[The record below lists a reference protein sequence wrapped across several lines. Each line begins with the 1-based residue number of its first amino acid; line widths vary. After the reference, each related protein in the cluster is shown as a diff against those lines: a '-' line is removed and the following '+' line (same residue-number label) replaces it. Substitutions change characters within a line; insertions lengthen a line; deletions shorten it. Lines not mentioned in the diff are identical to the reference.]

1 MTPTHPARRDGDR
14 STLRALRAALVTG
27 TLALVLAACGGGTD
41 GTGSSPPVQVAA
53 PITASGVMTRGS
65 VIVNGLRYDDSSAS
79 ITDDRG
85 RGAAQLANGMVV
97 KLRGR
102 SDDNVNGVAERVD
115 VENELR
121 AAISAI
127 DAGASPQRFVAG
139 GLTVL
144 VDSQTVYANVAG
156 FAALTVGAR
165 VEVHGLRDASGAL
178 RASRVELVGAAGTAG
193 GVDELRGPLSALNT
207 AADTFVLNGSIS
219 VNYAGASFSP
229 AGSGESALSNGA
241 VVEVRGSLAGSVFT
255 ATQVD
260 IEDLEDDNLRGRAN
274 EKQEVEGFVTGF
286 SAHPGTFSVG
296 GRSVRSTASTRF
308 VGGAAADLVNNA
320 KVEAEGVIDAGGVLV
335 ASRIEF
341 RNVRVILH
349 GRVTAVST
357 AARTIVVLGQTVQAN
372 DLTRIDTRGSGG
384 NSTSLADL
392 AAGVDCVEVRAALD
406 GSTIVAEEI
415 KEPSGCSRELV
426 QARVS
431 GENETAATLTFF
443 GSLNANLATASV
455 FRDVN
460 GNAISRAQ
468 FFAAVQPP
476 SGSTLG
482 TLVKVKGTSLSA
494 VEEAEL
500 ED

>member
-1 MTPTHPARRDGDR
+1 
-14 STLRALRAALVTG
+14 
-27 TLALVLAACGGGTD
+27 
-41 GTGSSPPVQVAA
+41 
-53 PITASGVMTRGS
+53 
-65 VIVNGLRYDDSSAS
+65 
-79 ITDDRG
+79 
-85 RGAAQLANGMVV
+85 
-97 KLRGR
+97 
-102 SDDNVNGVAERVD
+102 
-115 VENELR
+115 
-121 AAISAI
+121 
-127 DAGASPQRFVAG
+127 
-139 GLTVL
+139 
-144 VDSQTVYANVAG
+144 
-156 FAALTVGAR
+156 
-165 VEVHGLRDASGAL
+165 
-178 RASRVELVGAAGTAG
+178 
-193 GVDELRGPLSALNT
+193 
-207 AADTFVLNGSIS
+207 
-219 VNYAGASFSP
+219 
-229 AGSGESALSNGA
+229 
-241 VVEVRGSLAGSVFT
+241 VFT
-255 ATQVD
+255 ATQID

-274 EKQEVEGFVTGF
+274 EKQEIEGFVTGF
-286 SAHPGTFSVG
+286 SAHPGSFSVA
-296 GRSVRSTASTRF
+296 GRSVRTTASTRF

-335 ASRIEF
+335 ASKIEF

-357 AARTIVVLGQTVQAN
+357 AARTLVLLGQTVQAN

-392 AAGVDCVEVRAALD
+392 AAGVDCVEVRATLD

-431 GENETAATLTFF
+431 AENESAFSLTFF

-460 GNAISRAQ
+460 GNALTRAQ
-468 FFAAVQPP
+468 FFAAVQPA

-482 TLVKVKGTSLSA
+482 TLVKVKGTSLTA